1 MEPKPIQKKKFI
13 RIFLRLVWKSI
24 PIITVALV
32 IALVIFPLSKK
43 ISAQKADLAQKQSH
57 RMKTAKAPTN
67 VITMKMIPDMVMEK
81 ISLPGV
87 ATPWISLKVAAEV
100 KGKIDIKK
108 IGEGTRVQ
116 KQDILAVID
125 KRDYQNNYDA
135 AKASYETALTTKDRF
150 TALSKK
156 QFITQSQLD
165 DASANVKTSK
175 AAMDTA
181 KLNLSR
187 CTIRSPMEG
196 IVDRVYIESGD
207 FLGVGDP
214 VATIL
219 QIDRLKIQVGIPES
233 DVAAVRKLST
243 FEMTID
249 ALGGQTYRGKYH
261 YLFKTA
267 DSMARLYNLEIE
279 VDNPGHEI
287 LPGMFARVSIVK
299 NHDPKGLAV
308 PIYSLVTL
316 NKKTGVFVEKE
327 NLVHFRPVTTGFL
340 DGWKTQI
347 QKGLFPGE
355 KVVVV
360 GHKIIEDG
368 ETVHVTKTIL
378 DMEELTQ

>member
-1 MEPKPIQKKKFI
+1 MEPKPIHRSPFI
-13 RIFLRLVWKSI
+13 QTLLRFIWKSI

-32 IALVIFPLSKK
+32 IALVIFPLSRK
-43 ISAQKADLAQKQSH
+43 ISAQKADLAEKQSH
-57 RMKTAKAPTN
+57 QMKTAKAPTN
-67 VITMKMIPDMVMEK
+67 VITMEMIPGMVMEK

-100 KGKIDIKK
+100 KGKIDTKK
-108 IGEGTRVQ
+108 IGEGTRV
-116 KQDILAVID
+116 KKGDILAVID
-125 KRDYQNNYDA
+125 TRDYQNNYDA
-135 AKASYETALTTKDRF
+135 ALASYETALTTKKRF
-150 TALSKK
+150 LALSKK

-165 DASANVKTSK
+165 DASTNVKTSK

-181 KLNLSR
+181 ELNLSR

-196 IVDRVYIESGD
+196 IVDRVYIERGE
-207 FLGVGDP
+207 FLSIGDP
-214 VATIL
+214 VATVL
-219 QIDRLKIQVGIPES
+219 QIDRLKIEVGIPES
-233 DVAAVRKLST
+233 DVAAVRKLSD
-243 FEMTID
+243 FDMTID

-279 VDNPGHEI
+279 VNNPGHQI
-287 LPGMFARVSIVK
+287 LPGMFVRVSIVK
-299 NHDPKGLAV
+299 HHDAQGLAV

-316 NKKTGVFVEKE
+316 NKETGVFVEKE
-327 NLVHFRPVTTGFL
+327 NLVHFRAVTTGFL

-347 QKGLFPGE
+347 PTGLFPGE

-368 ETVHVTKTIL
+368 ETIHVTKTIQN
-378 DMEELTQ
+378 MEELTQ

>member
-1 MEPKPIQKKKFI
+1 MEPKPIHRSPFI
-13 RIFLRLVWKSI
+13 QTLLRFIWKSI

-32 IALVIFPLSKK
+32 IALVIFPLSRK
-43 ISAQKADLAQKQSH
+43 ISAQKADLAEKQSH
-57 RMKTAKAPTN
+57 QMKTAKAPTN
-67 VITMKMIPDMVMEK
+67 VITMEMIPGMVMEK

-100 KGKIDIKK
+100 KGKIDTKK
-108 IGEGTRVQ
+108 IGEGTRV
-116 KQDILAVID
+116 KKGDILAVID
-125 KRDYQNNYDA
+125 TRDYQNNYDA
-135 AKASYETALTTKDRF
+135 ALASYETALTTKKRF
-150 TALSKK
+150 LALSKK

-165 DASANVKTSK
+165 DASTNVKTSK

-181 KLNLSR
+181 ELNLSR

-196 IVDRVYIESGD
+196 IVDRVYIERGE
-207 FLGVGDP
+207 FLSIGDP
-214 VATIL
+214 VATVL
-219 QIDRLKIQVGIPES
+219 QIDRLKIEVGIPES
-233 DVAAVRKLST
+233 DVAAVRKLSD
-243 FEMTID
+243 FDMTID

-279 VDNPGHEI
+279 VSNPDHQI
-287 LPGMFARVSIVK
+287 LPGMFVRVSIVK
-299 NHDPKGLAV
+299 HHDAQGLAV

-316 NKKTGVFVEKE
+316 NKETGVFVEKE
-327 NLVHFRPVTTGFL
+327 NLVHFRAVTTGFL

-347 QKGLFPGE
+347 PTGLFPGE

-368 ETVHVTKTIL
+368 ETIHVTKTIRN
-378 DMEELTQ
+378 MEELTQ

>member
-1 MEPKPIQKKKFI
+1 MEPKPIHRSPFI
-13 RIFLRLVWKSI
+13 QTLLRFIWKSI

-32 IALVIFPLSKK
+32 IALVIFPLSRK
-43 ISAQKADLAQKQSH
+43 ISAQKADLAEKQSH
-57 RMKTAKAPTN
+57 QMKTAKAPTN
-67 VITMKMIPDMVMEK
+67 VITMEMIPGMVMEK

-100 KGKIDIKK
+100 KGKIDTKK
-108 IGEGTRVQ
+108 IGEGTRV
-116 KQDILAVID
+116 KKGDILAVID
-125 KRDYQNNYDA
+125 TRDYQNNYDA
-135 AKASYETALTTKDRF
+135 ALASYETALTTKKRF
-150 TALSKK
+150 LALSKK

-165 DASANVKTSK
+165 DASTNVKTSK

-181 KLNLSR
+181 ELNLSR

-196 IVDRVYIESGD
+196 IVDRVYIERGE
-207 FLGVGDP
+207 FLSIGDP
-214 VATIL
+214 VATVL
-219 QIDRLKIQVGIPES
+219 QIDRLKIEVGIPES
-233 DVAAVRKLST
+233 DVAAVRKLSD
-243 FEMTID
+243 FDMTID

-279 VDNPGHEI
+279 VNNPGHQI
-287 LPGMFARVSIVK
+287 LPGMFVRVSIVK
-299 NHDPKGLAV
+299 HHDAQGLAV

-316 NKKTGVFVEKE
+316 NEKIGVFVEKE
-327 NLVHFRPVTTGFL
+327 NLVHFRAVTTGFL

-347 QKGLFPGE
+347 PTGLFPGE

-368 ETVHVTKTIL
+368 ETIHVTKTIQN
-378 DMEELTQ
+378 MEELTQ

>member
-1 MEPKPIQKKKFI
+1 MEPKPIQKKPFI
-13 RIFLRLVWKSI
+13 QTILRLIWKSI

-32 IALVIFPLSKK
+32 IALVIFPLSRK
-43 ISAQKADLAQKQSH
+43 ISAQKANLAQKQSH
-57 RMKTAKAPTN
+57 QMKKAKTPTN
-67 VITMKMIPDMVMEK
+67 VITMEMIPDMVMEK

-100 KGKIDIKK
+100 KGKIDTKN

-116 KQDILAVID
+116 KGDILAVID
-125 KRDYQNNYDA
+125 RRDYQNNYDA
-135 AKASYETALTTKDRF
+135 ALASYETALTTKNRF

-156 QFITQSQLD
+156 QFVTQSQLD
-165 DASANVKTSK
+165 DASANVKTNK

-196 IVDRVYIESGD
+196 IVDRVYIENGE
-207 FLGVGDP
+207 FLSVGDP

-219 QIDRLKIQVGIPES
+219 QIDRLKIEVGIPES

-243 FEMTID
+243 FDMTID
-249 ALGGQTYRGKYH
+249 ALGGQTYTGKYH

-299 NHDPKGLAV
+299 HHDPKGLAV

-347 QKGLFPGE
+347 PTGLFPGE

-378 DMEELTQ
+378 NMEELTQ